1 MKYETLTKLILKT
14 KEESLLSKF
23 KYKMFNLV
31 YLLSLDYHS
40 NATIE
45 IISIVFQTLQ
55 LLSFPINEKVTNTN
69 I

>member
-14 KEESLLSKF
+14 KEDSLLSKL

-55 LLSFPINEKVTNTN
+55 RLSFPINEKVK
-69 I
+69 